1 MTDGAGRAVPW
12 DDRHHN
18 TYSLCNHV
26 FHEIHREFFGS
37 ASRLERVPIH
47 EWRGPSRR

>member
-1 MTDGAGRAVPW
+1 MTDGAGRAGPW

-18 TYSLCNHV
+18 TYGRCNHV